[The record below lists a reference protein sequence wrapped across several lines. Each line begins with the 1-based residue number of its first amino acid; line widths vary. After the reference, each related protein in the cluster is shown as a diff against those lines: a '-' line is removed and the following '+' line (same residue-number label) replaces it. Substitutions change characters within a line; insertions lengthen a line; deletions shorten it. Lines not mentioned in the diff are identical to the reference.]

1 MFAVWKVAE
10 FVVKSS
16 GHGIFPFLKVE
27 TTQFLQCNFM
37 YLSASAQPD
46 TSNSSL
52 AVQMKRL
59 DAS

>member
-1 MFAVWKVAE
+1 MFAVWKLAE
-10 FVVKSS
+10 FVVKNS

-27 TTQFLQCNFM
+27 TTHNF
-37 YLSASAQPD
+37 YSVTSAQPD
-46 TSNSSL
+46 TANSSP